1 VRCDTNN
8 KLQDSTPCQNCL
20 HCLIELN
27 IKRVIFSYKNNSFM
41 SCNPSN
47 LTIYHISTG
56 NNYLKKLET
65 HKNQQAITSNQSQ
78 AINHK
83 QSITSNHKQSQAIT
97 SNHKQSQAITSNH
110 KQAITN

>member
-1 VRCDTNN
+1 MYVVRCDINN

-41 SCNPSN
+41 SCNPNN

-56 NNYLKKLET
+56 SNYLKKLET
-65 HKNQQAITSNQSQ
+65 DKNPDKNPDKNKKSLN
-78 AINHK
+78 K
-83 QSITSNHKQSQAIT
+83 QSF
-97 SNHKQSQAITSNH
+97 
-110 KQAITN
+110 

>member
-1 VRCDTNN
+1 MRCDSNN

-65 HKNQQAITSNQSQ
+65 HKNQQAITSN
-78 AINHK
+78 
-83 QSITSNHKQSQAIT
+83 HKQSQA
-97 SNHKQSQAITSNH
+97 SNNKLINTQ
-110 KQAITN
+110 

>member
-65 HKNQQAITSNQSQ
+65 HKNQQAITSN
-78 AINHK
+78 
-83 QSITSNHKQSQAIT
+83 HKQSQAIT
-97 SNHKQSQAITSNH
+97 SNHKQSQAITS
-110 KQAITN
+110 KQ

>member
-78 AINHK
+78 AI
-83 QSITSNHKQSQAIT
+83 TSNHKQSQAIT

>member
-1 VRCDTNN
+1 MRCDTNN

-78 AINHK
+78 AI
-83 QSITSNHKQSQAIT
+83 TSNHKQSQAIT